1 VMKTSQ
7 YKKAPGDGRHGS
19 SQHMPTVSHQPHSDQ
34 DFRFKQYLS
43 TVLTM
48 VFVAYALATCLCLSA
63 PAWSAALRLR
73 DAAPVVQ
80 VKNGSYSGIHNAE
93 FNQDYFLGMP
103 YAKTAERFRISEGL
117 DATWNDTRPATQY
130 PKHCVGYGGDMIGY
144 ESSEDCLY
152 LNVIR
157 PAGVS
162 PDAKLPVAVWIHGGG
177 LAMGGSADKRYNLSF
192 IVDNSVK
199 QGTPLIGVSL
209 NYRLSVF
216 GFPGGKQALEA
227 GATNLGFRDQ
237 RLALHWVNENIASFG
252 GAPDKVT
259 IFGES
264 SGAESVANQ
273 VLAYNG
279 RDDGLFRAVAAES
292 GFGGVIPRGFG
303 GFNSTTF
310 QTNFDQ
316 LVGNITSCA
325 STAGTPESFEC
336 LRTAPLEEIN
346 AVLDAT
352 GSPFSFTPVK
362 DGDFIADFATNQLA
376 RGDFVK
382 VPILIG
388 ANSDE
393 GTSFGPGRGPKG
405 PVNTDEDMAYA
416 VANII
421 PSQASETT
429 GKTIDELVK
438 EALALYPND
447 QAVGI
452 PSLEMWP
459 HIIQPGEDIA
469 VALGLQQ
476 RRAAAFFG
484 DVYMGFLRRRAN
496 TVWAENGVPSFAY
509 RFDIRT
515 NGFPEYVGSTHFSE
529 VSFVFDN
536 VNGLGYATN
545 PFGGNDTTYTT
556 KAVAMAK
563 TISTAWVNFFV
574 SLDPSGAPGL
584 GEWPV
589 YDIKN
594 EAGVGSDM
602 VFGIDGPFVETD
614 DWRKEG
620 MEWMMEHALDIFGN

>member
-1 VMKTSQ
+1 
-7 YKKAPGDGRHGS
+7 
-19 SQHMPTVSHQPHSDQ
+19 
-34 DFRFKQYLS
+34 
-43 TVLTM
+43 M
-48 VFVAYALATCLCLSA
+48 VFIAYALATCLSLSA
-63 PAWSAALRLR
+63 PAWSAALRFR
-73 DAAPVVQ
+73 DADPVVQ
-80 VKNGSYSGIHNAE
+80 VKNGSYVGIHNSD

-103 YAKTAERFRISEGL
+103 YAKTPERFRISESL
-117 DATWNDTRPATQY
+117 DTTWNGTRPATQY
-130 PKHCVGYGGDMIGY
+130 PKHCIGYGEDMVGY

-152 LNVIR
+152 LNVVR

-177 LAMGGSADKRYNLSF
+177 LYMGGSADKRYNLSF
-192 IVDNSVK
+192 IVDNSIK

-209 NYRLSVF
+209 NYRLSAF
-216 GFPGGKQALEA
+216 GFLGGKQALEA

-264 SGAESVANQ
+264 SGAESVASQ

-279 RDDGLFRAVAAES
+279 RNDGLFRAAAAES

-303 GFNSTTF
+303 GFNSTIF
-310 QTNFDQ
+310 QTNYDL
-316 LVGNITSCA
+316 LVGKITSCA
-325 STAGTPESFEC
+325 STVGTAESIDC
-336 LRTAPLEEIN
+336 LRTAPLEEFN
-346 AVLDAT
+346 AVLNAT
-352 GSPFSFTPVK
+352 GAPSFTPVK
-362 DGDFIADFATNQLA
+362 DDDFIADFATNQLA

-388 ANSDE
+388 SNSDE
-393 GTSFGPGRGPKG
+393 GTSFGMGRGPNGG

-416 VANII
+416 VASII
-421 PSQASETT
+421 PSQANETT

-452 PSLEMWP
+452 PSLETWP
-459 HIIQPGEDIA
+459 HIIQPGEPIA
-469 VALGLQQ
+469 VQLGLQQ
-476 RRAAAFFG
+476 RRTGAFFG
-484 DVYMGFLRRRAN
+484 DMYFGFLRRRAN

-509 RFDIRT
+509 RFDIT
-515 NGFPEYVGSTHFSE
+515 PNGFPEFIGSTHFSE

-545 PFGGNDTTYTT
+545 PFGGNDTAYTT

-574 SLDPSGAPGL
+574 SLDPNGAPGL

-589 YDIKN
+589 YDTKN
-594 EAGVGSDM
+594 EAGVGSDL

-620 MEWMMEHALDIFGN
+620 MDWMIEHALDIFGN

>member
-1 VMKTSQ
+1 
-7 YKKAPGDGRHGS
+7 
-19 SQHMPTVSHQPHSDQ
+19 
-34 DFRFKQYLS
+34 
-43 TVLTM
+43 M
-48 VFVAYALATCLCLSA
+48 VFIAYALATCLSLSA

-80 VKNGSYSGIHNAE
+80 VKNGSYVGIHNSD

-103 YAKTAERFRISEGL
+103 YAKTPERFRISESL
-117 DATWNDTRPATQY
+117 DATWNGTRPATQY
-130 PKHCVGYGGDMIGY
+130 PKHCIGYGEDMVGY

-152 LNVIR
+152 LNVVR

-177 LAMGGSADKRYNLSF
+177 LYMGGSADRRYNLSF

-209 NYRLSVF
+209 NYRLSAF
-216 GFPGGKQALEA
+216 GFLGGKQALEA

-252 GAPDKVT
+252 GAPGKVT

-264 SGAESVANQ
+264 SGAESVASQ

-279 RDDGLFRAVAAES
+279 RNDGLFRAAAAQS
-292 GFGGVIPRGFG
+292 GFGGLIPRVFG
-303 GFNSTTF
+303 GFNSTIF
-310 QTNFDQ
+310 QTNYDQ
-316 LVGNITSCA
+316 LVGKITSCA
-325 STAGTPESFEC
+325 STVGTAESIEC
-336 LRTAPLEEIN
+336 LRTAPLDEFN
-346 AVLDAT
+346 VVLNAT
-352 GSPFSFTPVK
+352 GAPSFTPVK
-362 DGDFIADFATNQLA
+362 DDDFIADFATNQLA

-388 ANSDE
+388 SNSDE
-393 GTSFGPGRGPKG
+393 GTSFGMGRGPNGG

-416 VANII
+416 VASII
-421 PSQASETT
+421 PSQADETT
-429 GKTIDELVK
+429 GKTIDELIK

-452 PSLEMWP
+452 PSLETWP
-459 HIIQPGEDIA
+459 HIIQPGEPIA
-469 VALGLQQ
+469 VQLGLQQ
-476 RRAAAFFG
+476 RRTGAFFG
-484 DVYMGFLRRRAN
+484 DMSFGFLRRRAN

-509 RFDIRT
+509 RFDIT
-515 NGFPEYVGSTHFSE
+515 PNGIPEFIGSTHFSE

-545 PFGGNDTTYTT
+545 PFGGNDTAYTT

-574 SLDPSGAPGL
+574 SLDPNGAPGL
-584 GEWPV
+584 DDWPV
-589 YDIKN
+589 YDTKN
-594 EAGVGSDM
+594 EAGVGSDL

-620 MEWMMEHALDIFGN
+620 MDWMIEHALDIFGN

>member
-1 VMKTSQ
+1 
-7 YKKAPGDGRHGS
+7 
-19 SQHMPTVSHQPHSDQ
+19 
-34 DFRFKQYLS
+34 
-43 TVLTM
+43 M
-48 VFVAYALATCLCLSA
+48 VFIAYALAMCLSLSA
-63 PAWSAALRLR
+63 PAWSAALRHR
-73 DAAPVVQ
+73 DAAPVVH
-80 VKNGSYSGIHNAE
+80 VKNGSYLGIHNTD

-103 YAKTAERFRISEGL
+103 YAKTPVRFRIPESL
-117 DATWNDTRPATQY
+117 DTTWNDTRPATQY
-130 PKHCVGYGGDMIGY
+130 PKHCIGYGEDMVGY

-152 LNVIR
+152 LNVVR

-162 PDAKLPVAVWIHGGG
+162 SDAKLPVAVWIHGGG
-177 LAMGGSADKRYNLSF
+177 LYMGGSADKRYNLSF

-216 GFPGGKQALEA
+216 GFAGGKQALDA

-279 RDDGLFRAVAAES
+279 RDDGLFRAAAAES

-310 QTNFDQ
+310 QTNYDQ

-325 STAGTPESFEC
+325 STVGTPESIEC
-336 LRTAPLEEIN
+336 LRTAPLEEFN
-346 AVLDAT
+346 AVLNAT
-352 GSPFSFTPVK
+352 GASFSFTPVK

-388 ANSDE
+388 SNSDE
-393 GTSFGPGRGPKG
+393 GTSFGVGRGPNHG
-405 PVNTDEDMAYA
+405 PVNTDDDMAYA
-416 VANII
+416 VSSTI
-421 PSQASETT
+421 PSQANETT
-429 GKTIDELVK
+429 GETIDELVK
-438 EALALYPND
+438 EAMALYPND

-452 PSLEMWP
+452 PSLETWP

-469 VALGLQQ
+469 VQLGLQQ
-476 RRAAAFFG
+476 RRTAAFFG
-484 DVYMGFLRRRAN
+484 DMYFGFLRRRAN

-509 RFDIRT
+509 RFDVT
-515 NGFPEYVGSTHFSE
+515 PNGLPEFIGSTHFQE
-529 VSFVFDN
+529 VAFVFDN

-545 PFGGNDTTYTT
+545 PFGGNDTVYTT
-556 KAVAMAK
+556 KAVALAK
-563 TISTAWVNFFV
+563 TMSTAWVNFFV
-574 SLDPSGAPGL
+574 SLDPNGAPGL
-584 GEWPV
+584 GDWPV
-589 YDIKN
+589 YGTKG
-594 EAGVGSDM
+594 EAGVGSDV

-620 MEWMMEHALDIFGN
+620 MDWMIEHALDIFGN

>member
-1 VMKTSQ
+1 ME
-7 YKKAPGDGRHGS
+7 RHPPRHAVPQALHRLRRG
-19 SQHMPTVSHQPHSDQ
+19 HD
-34 DFRFKQYLS
+34 RLR
-43 TVLTM
+43 VLRG
-48 VFVAYALATCLCLSA
+48 LSA
-63 PAWSAALRLR
+63 PQRRSPGRRKPGRETARCSLDPRR
-73 DAAPVVQ
+73 R
-80 VKNGSYSGIHNAE
+80 S
-93 FNQDYFLGMP
+93 GMP
-103 YAKTAERFRISEGL
+103 PPAFHPLPIRWL
-117 DATWNDTRPATQY
+117 TREKY
-130 PKHCVGYGGDMIGY
+130 
-144 ESSEDCLY
+144 
-152 LNVIR
+152 
-157 PAGVS
+157 
-162 PDAKLPVAVWIHGGG
+162 
-177 LAMGGSADKRYNLSF
+177 MGGSADKRYNLSF
-192 IVDNSVK
+192 IVDNGVK

-279 RDDGLFRAVAAES
+279 RDDGLFRAAAAES
-292 GFGGVIPRGFG
+292 GFGGVIPRGSG

-346 AVLDAT
+346 AVLNVT
-352 GSPFSFTPVK
+352 GSPFTFTPVK
-362 DGDFIADFATNQLA
+362 DGDFITDFATNQLA

-393 GTSFGPGRGPKG
+393 GTSFGTGRGPNG
-405 PVNTDEDMAYA
+405 TVNTDEDMAYA

-421 PSQASETT
+421 PSQANETT

-469 VALGLQQ
+469 VSRGLQQ

-484 DVYMGFLRRRAN
+484 DMYMGFLRRRAN

-509 RFDIRT
+509 RFDIRP
-515 NGFPEYVGSTHFSE
+515 NGFPEFIGSTHFTE

-536 VNGLGYATN
+536 VNGIGYATN

-574 SLDPSGAPGL
+574 SLDPNGAPGL

-589 YDIKN
+589 YDAKN
-594 EAGVGSDM
+594 EAGVGSDV

-620 MEWMMEHALDIFGN
+620 MDWMMEHALDIFGN